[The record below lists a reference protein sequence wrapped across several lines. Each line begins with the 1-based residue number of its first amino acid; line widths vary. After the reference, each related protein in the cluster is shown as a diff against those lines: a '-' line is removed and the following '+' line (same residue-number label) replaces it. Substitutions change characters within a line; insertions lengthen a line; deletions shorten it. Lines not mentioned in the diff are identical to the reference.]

1 MVLKIQ
7 TVKFSNKF
15 GKVEFQQKF
24 GQNEESW
31 TKSDPESLFFH
42 IEHFANFPLAIRLAF
57 NFLEAKIIK

>member
-24 GQNEESW
+24 GQNEES
-31 TKSDPESLFFH
+31 
-42 IEHFANFPLAIRLAF
+42 
-57 NFLEAKIIK
+57 